1 MSVSFKEDIFI
12 YNFNGNSSHDKYR
25 YYNCYLDYKCI
36 RCKEINSPS
45 SENKDINKK
54 SKLIY
59 INKYFPK
66 IFDKLFI
73 YYDFLPDK
81 IKIDNFKD

>member
-1 MSVSFKEDIFI
+1 MSVLCKEDIVI
-12 YNFNGNSSHDKYR
+12 YNFNSNSSHDKYR
-25 YYNCYLDYKCI
+25 YYNCYSDYKCI
-36 RCKEINSPS
+36 SCKEINSPS
-45 SENKDINKK
+45 LISFENKDINKK

-81 IKIDNFKD
+81 IMIK